1 MCTRRTSCSS
11 PCLPFGQ
18 VALPRRGLAPLA
30 ETLIHNRPTGSRCPL
45 VISPPGAHQWLGL
58 LGAEPTSIT
67 FIVSSEGGLSLYLGL
82 VFLLKRPAR
91 LAQILFPLHATCQR
105 CLGPPRH
112 HHLSKDV
119 AGRLSFARDRR
130 TPATT
135 AMSRTTISIAPTSTS
150 TEKELYNT
158 MRSSMAPTSKLTRLS
173 ISPVE
178 NPARDHYKLSQEQV
192 STTILTKRLSSVCP
206 KPHLLQLRCIG
217 R

>member
-1 MCTRRTSCSS
+1 M
-11 PCLPFGQ
+11 
-18 VALPRRGLAPLA
+18 
-30 ETLIHNRPTGSRCPL
+30 

-82 VFLLKRPAR
+82 VFLLKRLAR
-91 LAQILFPLHATCQR
+91 LAQNLFPLHATCQR

-119 AGRLSFARDRR
+119 AGRLSFETSSRCARDRR

-158 MRSSMAPTSKLTRLS
+158 MRSSMAPTSKSTRLS
-173 ISPVE
+173 ISPGE

-192 STTILTKRLSSVCP
+192 RTTIPTKRLSSVCP